1 VIYAPAMGFAA
12 EIWARTRPYLVNR
25 VVEFTE
31 AATLWLSLYLMK
43 ALTIHLKIGGWVE
56 SFVIAIHEVAT
67 VVAFVFLAYYGVVDI
82 VRSKVKAS
90 QSGEQR

>member
-1 VIYAPAMGFAA
+1 
-12 EIWARTRPYLVNR
+12 
-25 VVEFTE
+25 
-31 AATLWLSLYLMK
+31 MK